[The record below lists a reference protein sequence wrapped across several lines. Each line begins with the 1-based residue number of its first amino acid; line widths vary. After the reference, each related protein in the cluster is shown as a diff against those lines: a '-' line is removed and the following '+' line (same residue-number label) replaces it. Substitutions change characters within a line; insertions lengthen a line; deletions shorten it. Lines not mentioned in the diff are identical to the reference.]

1 MPLLFSNSTCISLQL
16 ECINLPM
23 LQVFSNKNLMEISMT
38 KYQQTANPNA
48 TNSELDAKKIVY
60 PSIPNCELPVSL
72 TEEQISTI
80 LYIMEGYIVNSDDTN
95 DEQFNKDVDDIFEK
109 LETAVD
115 IHEAELDALTNI
127 NPEPFIPTF
136 HD

>member
-1 MPLLFSNSTCISLQL
+1 MNYRQS
-16 ECINLPM
+16 
-23 LQVFSNKNLMEISMT
+23 
-38 KYQQTANPNA
+38 ANPNA
-48 TNSELDAKKIVY
+48 TNSEFDAKKIVY

-72 TEEQISTI
+72 TEEEISTI

-95 DEQFNKDVDDIFEK
+95 DEQFNEDVDNIFEK

-115 IHEAELDALTNI
+115 IHYAELDALTNT
-127 NPEPFIPTF
+127 NPEPFITGF

>member
-1 MPLLFSNSTCISLQL
+1 MIPMPKKLFK
-16 ECINLPM
+16 P
-23 LQVFSNKNLMEISMT
+23 
-38 KYQQTANPNA
+38 QTF
-48 TNSELDAKKIVY
+48 
-60 PSIPNCELPVSL
+60 NCPL
-72 TEEQISTI
+72 TEVQISTI

-95 DEQFNKDVDDIFEK
+95 DEQFNEDVDNIFEK

-115 IHEAELDALTNI
+115 IHYAELDALCNT

>member
-1 MPLLFSNSTCISLQL
+1 MAKDTITQLLEKVASGKVSVKDARVAL
-16 ECINLPM
+16 E
-23 LQVFSNKNLMEISMT
+23 
-38 KYQQTANPNA
+38 
-48 TNSELDAKKIVY
+48 DA
-60 PSIPNCELPVSL
+60 SL

-95 DEQFNKDVDDIFEK
+95 DEQFNEDVDNIFEK

-115 IHEAELDALTNI
+115 IHYAELDALTNI
-127 NPEPFIPTF
+127 NPEPFITGF

>member
-1 MPLLFSNSTCISLQL
+1 
-16 ECINLPM
+16 
-23 LQVFSNKNLMEISMT
+23 MEISMT

-48 TNSELDAKKIVY
+48 TNSELDANVILT
-60 PSIPNCELPVSL
+60 PTIPNCELPVSL

-80 LYIMEGYIVNSDDTN
+80 LYIMEGYIVYSDDTN
-95 DEQFNKDVDDIFEK
+95 DEQFNEDVDNIFEK

-115 IHEAELDALTNI
+115 IHYAELDALCNT

>member
-1 MPLLFSNSTCISLQL
+1 
-16 ECINLPM
+16 
-23 LQVFSNKNLMEISMT
+23 MEISMT

-48 TNSELDAKKIVY
+48 TNSELDAKTILQRGIET
-60 PSIPNCELPVSL
+60 PELLVSL

-115 IHEAELDALTNI
+115 IHEAEIDALCNI
-127 NPEPFIPTF
+127 NPEPFITGF

>member
-1 MPLLFSNSTCISLQL
+1 
-16 ECINLPM
+16 
-23 LQVFSNKNLMEISMT
+23 MEISMT

-95 DEQFNKDVDDIFEK
+95 DEQFNEDVDNIFEK

-115 IHEAELDALTNI
+115 IHYAELDALCNT

>member
-1 MPLLFSNSTCISLQL
+1 MNYRQS
-16 ECINLPM
+16 
-23 LQVFSNKNLMEISMT
+23 
-38 KYQQTANPNA
+38 ANPNA
-48 TNSELDAKKIVY
+48 TNSELDAKTNLQRGIED
-60 PSIPNCELPVSL
+60 CELPVSL

-95 DEQFNKDVDDIFEK
+95 DEQFNNDVDDIFEK

-115 IHEAELDALTNI
+115 IHYAELDALCNT